1 MTILKEFALE
11 LEYIPNEQQIHK
23 LMQTNNWEYYTSTE
37 YDYNKNWKEKNS
49 LLGFQT
55 RCVTS
60 LYEKHFIKFKTDD
73 FWKIQIN
80 CVSKITNSQI
90 LVIGGV
96 CEVQV
101 VFDIDNFFELSNY
114 EKKET
119 TLQTLKQGID
129 LVIKEKQWDKL
140 IFDNAYNKVIDY
152 KYENNWI
159 WKNTKINPSKKLVAK
174 VYVEHDIKSV
184 DISIMILTRKGD
196 KLKIEKV
203 ITERPDELC
212 FSNHLGELKWV
223 TDNEVV
229 LVNKFNTKQW
239 NVKL

>member
-1 MTILKEFALE
+1 MTILKEFDLE
-11 LEYIPNEQQIHK
+11 LEYIPNEQQIRK

-37 YDYNKNWKEKNS
+37 YDYNKNWKEKSS
-49 LLGFQT
+49 LFGFQT

-60 LYEKHFIKFKTDD
+60 LYEKHFVKFKTDD
-73 FWKIQIN
+73 FWKILIN

-114 EKKET
+114 EKKVI

-129 LVIKEKQWDKL
+129 LVIKEKEWDKL
-140 IFDNAYNKVIDY
+140 IFDNAYNKVIDD

-159 WKNTKINPSKKLVAK
+159 
-174 VYVEHDIKSV
+174 
-184 DISIMILTRKGD
+184 
-196 KLKIEKV
+196 
-203 ITERPDELC
+203 
-212 FSNHLGELKWV
+212 
-223 TDNEVV
+223 
-229 LVNKFNTKQW
+229 
-239 NVKL
+239 